1 MKNKKNMIIRMSEEL
16 LSEYKTLCEENGY
29 SMSKRIRKY
38 IISEI
43 KEMKYEKTNN

>member
-1 MKNKKNMIIRMSEEL
+1 MKKEKNMIIRMPEEL
-16 LSEYKTLCEENGY
+16 LSEYKNLCEENGF

-43 KEMKYEKTNN
+43 KEMKNNEK